1 MAEIAVWVIAA
12 IGLLIFLVNRQEAKD
27 NQKELTRLESRSG
40 SAPVWD
46 SVHSYAPKRKD
57 ELERKIERCVI
68 WMYIGG
74 FLALFPIL
82 RLLGKWGIL

>member
-1 MAEIAVWVIAA
+1 MAEIATWVIGA
-12 IGLLIFLVNRQEAKD
+12 IGLLIFLVNRQKAKD
-27 NQKELTRLESRSG
+27 NQKELTRLEDRNR

-46 SVHSYAPKRKD
+46 SVHSYAPKWKD
-57 ELERKIERCVI
+57 ELERKIEKCVI

-82 RLLGKWGIL
+82 LLLGKWGIL